1 MYAYVYHMPQTKA
14 MSWEGGCL
22 EWKKIVDHIDEE
34 EKEHEK
40 DQPNHFFSWRFF
52 TVGSTN
58 SISGVGQFFCYTG
71 YYFSTMR

>member
-34 EKEHEK
+34 KKEHEK
-40 DQPNHFFSWRFF
+40 DQPNHFFP
-52 TVGSTN
+52 
-58 SISGVGQFFCYTG
+58 GVSLPWARPTPLVV
-71 YYFSTMR
+71 